1 MLDQARN
8 NFPGK
13 LEVCLLN
20 IVIGR
25 AVCFKGSSRLIFKCW
40 DMAQNKKILTKPVI
54 VEATLSATVIKKRF
68 KTQ

>member
-40 DMAQNKKILTKPVI
+40 DMA
-54 VEATLSATVIKKRF
+54 
-68 KTQ
+68 